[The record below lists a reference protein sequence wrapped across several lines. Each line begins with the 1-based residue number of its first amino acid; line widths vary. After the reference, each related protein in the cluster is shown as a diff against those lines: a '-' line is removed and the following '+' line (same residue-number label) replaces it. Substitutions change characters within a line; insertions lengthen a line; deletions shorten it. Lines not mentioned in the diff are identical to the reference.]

1 MRIILS
7 PAKKMRR
14 EDVLL
19 PQSNPVFRK
28 EAKDVLNAL
37 RSHTPGERQ
46 DIWNC
51 SAKLAQ
57 ENEERLKTINL
68 DKGTSPALF
77 SYCGLAYNYLAAD
90 ALSDGDLD
98 YLQEHLRILSALY
111 GSLRPMDGVCS
122 YRLEME
128 APLSVN
134 GSKNL
139 YDFWGEKISREVLK
153 KEMTV
158 INLASEEYSRLI
170 RPWVKEPRRMID
182 VIFAE
187 EKNGKLRI
195 VSTAAKMARGQM
207 TRWLAEEQTDDPRE
221 MRRFD
226 YGYRFAAEQSDET
239 HYYFISTKGKGT
251 E

>member
-111 GSLRPMDGVCS
+111 GSLRPMDGICS

-139 YDFWGEKISREVLK
+139 YDFWGEKIAREVLK

-158 INLASEEYSRLI
+158 INLASKEYSDA
-170 RPWVKEPRRMID
+170 VEPHLPKGTRMIH
-182 VIFAE
+182 
-187 EKNGKLRI
+187 I
-195 VSTAAKMARGQM
+195 VFVTEVRGALKTKGTLAKTARGTM
-207 TRWLAEEQTDDPRE
+207 VRWLAENRITNEADLTKFSVGCTFLKDR
-221 MRRFD
+221 
-226 YGYRFAAEQSDET
+226 SDAD
-239 HYYFISTKGKGT
+239 HLVFLQNK
-251 E
+251 